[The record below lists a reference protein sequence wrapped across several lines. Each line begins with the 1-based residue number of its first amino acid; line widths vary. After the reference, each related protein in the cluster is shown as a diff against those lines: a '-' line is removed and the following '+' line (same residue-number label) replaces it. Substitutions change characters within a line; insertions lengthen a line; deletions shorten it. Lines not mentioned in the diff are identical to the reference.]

1 MADIPVRILL
11 SAIGGAGVTSIIG
24 QVASSL
30 GKGGLNGVLLGVG
43 AAAAGLAIGFGVQAV
58 QAFSQYQQAMVQLQN
73 TTNSS
78 DADMKQYEATI
89 QSLSNT
95 TGKSQSDL
103 ASGMYQIISANFS
116 GADATR
122 ILTTATQASIIANAN
137 QTQVTTGLV
146 VTLNAFGLKASQV
159 DTISNQMFKTLS
171 LGRGQ
176 MGDLA
181 GALQTGGALVAHY
194 GVSVTDMDAILATL
208 STGGMKTF
216 GTSMTGLTQLLNVMD
231 GKTDLV
237 TKRIHALGL
246 PFDET
251 KFKTMSV
258 QQQIAYL
265 NATLAN
271 NKGQEVSILGS
282 KQAATALGILGTQS
296 DLLKSNTLKLKDAQ
310 ELATEKQQAWTKVQ
324 QTAAFQGQ
332 LFQTQIQNLM
342 ITLGANLLPIINNI
356 IGWLGQFGGKVVT
369 ITGNIIDWINKSNI
383 IPNALNTVHDAV
395 NNVKNV
401 VNGTITVVQ
410 NIVGWFQKWHTP
422 ILAVAGAITAFFLPA
437 IIKAGVEAAISGG
450 KIAGSFIANLAKTG
464 AEAAVNGIKL
474 TTSFIGS
481 MIKAGVE
488 AVVNGAKITAQF
500 VASIIKT
507 GIEGWQAAGK
517 LAVMIGQFIASGVQ
531 AAIAGAKMAAQFVA
545 QVVKAGISAVIT
557 AGQFVGSLIPA
568 ILSMIADAI
577 VAAASAIPGLIAG
590 LVGATVA
597 AWGFTAALLANP
609 ITWIVLAVVGLI
621 AVIILL
627 WTHWSQVTKFLQSA
641 WQAASSWLMNAFKAI
656 GSFFSTIW
664 QKIVDFFRQHIA
676 LIIAIVTGPLGA
688 LVVLIVTHW
697 QQIEGFFSNL
707 WRKVVS
713 IFTAAKTWVGDA
725 VQKLWAGI
733 VSIVT
738 TWPGKAL
745 QWGRDLVQNLING
758 IKSMVGNLG
767 NAVQNIGGTIASF
780 LHFSKPDVGPLATA
794 DQWMPDMM
802 KTLQQGIIS
811 STPQLKTTLQSSLNL
826 VMRPVAS
833 TLLGH
838 TSAIAP
844 SSISASRSALG
855 SGSSV
860 VVHQPVYNIN
870 VSTMA
875 GSPGEVRRMTNLIQQ
890 EMARQF
896 RSTTP
901 GYNSGL
907 VF

>member
-1 MADIPVRILL
+1 VADIPVRLLL
-11 SAIGGAGVTSIIG
+11 SAIGGASVTSIIG
-24 QVASSL
+24 QVTSSL
-30 GKGGLNGVLLGVG
+30 GKGGLSGVLLGVG

-78 DADMKQYEATI
+78 NVDMKQYEATI

-95 TGKSQSDL
+95 TGKSQTDL

-231 GKTDLV
+231 GKTDLI

-251 KFKTMSV
+251 KFKAMSV

-310 ELATEKQQAWTKVQ
+310 ELATEKQQAWTRVQ

-369 ITGNIIDWINKSNI
+369 ITGNVIDWINKSNI
-383 IPNALNTVHDAV
+383 IPNALNAVHDAV
-395 NNVKNV
+395 NNVQHV
-401 VNGTITVVQ
+401 VSGTINVVQ

-464 AEAAVNGIKL
+464 AEAVVNGIKL

-500 VASIIKT
+500 VASIIKA

-531 AAIAGAKMAAQFVA
+531 AALAGAKMAAQFVA
-545 QVVKAGISAVIT
+545 QVVKAGLSAIVT

-568 ILSMIADAI
+568 ILSMVADAI
-577 VAAASAIPGLIAG
+577 VAAATAIPGLITAF
-590 LVGATVA
+590 VGATVA

-609 ITWIVLAVVGLI
+609 ITWIVLAIVGLI

-627 WTHWSQVTKFLQSA
+627 ATHWGQVVSFLKGA
-641 WQAASSWLMNAFKAI
+641 WHAFSTWFMNALHAV
-656 GSFFSTIW
+656 GSFFSSLW
-664 QKIVDFFRQHIA
+664 SHIVEFFRQHIA

-697 QQIEGFFSNL
+697 RQITQFFQNL
-707 WRKVVS
+707 WKKVVDV
-713 IFTAAKTWVGDA
+713 FTNVKNDIGKAINN
-725 VQKLWAGI
+725 LWQSM

-745 QWGRDLVQNLING
+745 QWGANLIQGFIQG
-758 IKSMVGNLG
+758 IKNALGNLG
-767 NAVQNIGGTIASF
+767 QTLGNVGGTIKNF
-780 LHFSKPDVGPLATA
+780 LGFHSPTKMGPGQEL
-794 DQWMPDMM
+794 DQW
-802 KTLQQGIIS
+802 
-811 STPQLKTTLQSSLNL
+811 PQALIKSYGAGLVKALPQLQSSLNL

-833 TLLGH
+833 TLSGQN
-838 TSAIAP
+838 SAVAP

-855 SGSSV
+855 GGSIV
-860 VVHQPVYNIN
+860 VHHQPVYNIN

-875 GSPGEVRRMTNLIQQ
+875 GSPAEVRRMTNLIQQ